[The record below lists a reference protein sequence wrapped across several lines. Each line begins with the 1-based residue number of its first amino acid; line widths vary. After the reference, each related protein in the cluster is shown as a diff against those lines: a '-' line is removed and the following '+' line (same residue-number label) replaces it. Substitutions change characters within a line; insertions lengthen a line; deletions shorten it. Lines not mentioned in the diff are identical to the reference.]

1 MEGVRPREA
10 RRGDAR
16 GQVVGGSREAG
27 GRVGARSEGAGPEAG
42 AGPGGSREGRPP
54 RGASRSRD
62 GGRQGRGP
70 PPRGALREIPG
81 LLEGPCG
88 LRAGAGGGLLP
99 AVPVR
104 RILMLEPFL
113 RVPGF
118 DISRQR
124 SGSRG
129 SSAAAAPRPGPAR
142 PRRRRRLKV
151 TAPGWAPGSE
161 PGHKL
166 RGPGVRTAGRWSS
179 RGIGARPGAPD
190 PRSLPAEPSPEPPPL
205 PPPPPPQSR
214 TPAAL
219 AASAAAASRSRARA
233 RRRAGP
239 ALRAPAPCGPAPACV
254 RAPAGT
260 AGRGSEHAR
269 VAGPAPGRT
278 GSQSRWLGRPAP
290 GRRRGIGGPGDPARR
305 AEPRRPGA
313 SAGHA
318 PGRAGRRGPRA
329 GFLVLRH
336 ILPRSRFACGR

>member
-1 MEGVRPREA
+1 M
-10 RRGDAR
+10 
-16 GQVVGGSREAG
+16 
-27 GRVGARSEGAGPEAG
+27 GARSEGAGPEAG
-42 AGPGGSREGRPP
+42 AGPGGSREGRQL

-62 GGRQGRGP
+62 GGRRGGGP

-81 LLEGPCG
+81 LPEGQCG

-166 RGPGVRTAGRWSS
+166 RGPGVWAAGRWSS
-179 RGIGARPGAPD
+179 LGIGARPGAPD
-190 PRSLPAEPSPEPPPL
+190 PRSLSAEPSPEPPPL

-254 RAPAGT
+254 RARARGDGEAGLGARPRRRPSPRARGLPKPVVGASRTRAEEGDRRLSGPGTTCRASAAGSERRARPMAGGT
-260 AGRGSEHAR
+260 A
-269 VAGPAPGRT
+269 
-278 GSQSRWLGRPAP
+278 RP
-290 GRRRGIGGPGDPARR
+290 
-305 AEPRRPGA
+305 
-313 SAGHA
+313 
-318 PGRAGRRGPRA
+318 
-329 GFLVLRH
+329 
-336 ILPRSRFACGR
+336 ACGRSRSPPHSPTESVCRCGR

>member
-10 RRGDAR
+10 RRGNAR

-62 GGRQGRGP
+62 GGRQGGGR

-142 PRRRRRLKV
+142 PRRRRLKV

-214 TPAAL
+214 TL

-254 RAPAGT
+254 RARARGDGGAGLGARPRRRPCPRAHRVPKPVVGASRT
-260 AGRGSEHAR
+260 GAEEGDRRPWGPGATCRASAAGSE
-269 VAGPAPGRT
+269 
-278 GSQSRWLGRPAP
+278 
-290 GRRRGIGGPGDPARR
+290 RR
-305 AEPRRPGA
+305 AR
-313 SAGHA
+313 
-318 PGRAGRRGPRA
+318 PRA
-329 GFLVLRH
+329 GGTAR
-336 ILPRSRFACGR
+336 PACGLSRSPPHSPTEPVCRCGR